1 MTRRVAIVTGGA
13 GGIGRACAAAL
24 AGRGHLVV
32 VTDRDLDAAAAV
44 AGEIGGDAVAAD
56 LAGRAGCR
64 RLVDEV
70 LARHGGVGILLNI
83 AGFQHI
89 DPIDEFPEDAWDRMI
104 AVMLTAP
111 FLLTRYCWPAMR
123 AASWGRVVNMAS
135 IHSLVASPFKAGY
148 VSAKHGL
155 IGLTRVAALEG
166 GPYGITVNAVSPAYV
181 RTPLVEGQIA
191 DQARTRGVSTQ
202 EVVDEVMLARAAV
215 KRLVEPAEVAEVVA
229 FLCSEEAGAI
239 TGANWTVDTGWTA
252 G

>member
-1 MTRRVAIVTGGA
+1 
-13 GGIGRACAAAL
+13 
-24 AGRGHLVV
+24 
-32 VTDRDLDAAAAV
+32 
-44 AGEIGGDAVAAD
+44 
-56 LAGRAGCR
+56 
-64 RLVDEV
+64 
-70 LARHGGVGILLNI
+70 
-83 AGFQHI
+83 
-89 DPIDEFPEDAWDRMI
+89 
-104 AVMLTAP
+104 
-111 FLLTRYCWPAMR
+111 
-123 AASWGRVVNMAS
+123 MAS

-155 IGLTRVAALEG
+155 IGLTRVAAREG